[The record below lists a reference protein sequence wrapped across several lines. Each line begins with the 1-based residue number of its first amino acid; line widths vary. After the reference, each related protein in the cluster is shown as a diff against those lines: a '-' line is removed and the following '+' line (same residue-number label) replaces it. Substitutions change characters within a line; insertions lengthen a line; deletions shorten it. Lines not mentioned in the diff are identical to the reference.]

1 MRFFTRTPPPALAL
15 ASDAPPRTIWRD
27 RFKRFAKN
35 WIVPFALAAMV
46 LGPFRSSIADWNDV
60 PSGSM
65 EPTILPG
72 DRITVNKLAFGL
84 RLPFTGIWLK
94 RWSTPAPGE
103 VVICYSPVNGDR
115 LVKRVVAGP
124 GDTLELRAGVLFVNG
139 QSLAYS
145 DVPAEQSRYIPSD
158 RRSAHVFLWESLGP
172 TAHAVMATPS
182 RPNTR
187 SFGPVTVPP
196 GEYFVMGDNRD
207 NSADSRVFGTIREHH
222 IVGRVFGVALSLNPD
237 RNYRPRFERF
247 FKTIH

>member
-1 MRFFTRTPPPALAL
+1 MRLFTKSPPLAL
-15 ASDAPPRTIWRD
+15 AGDIPARTTWRD

-35 WIVPFALAAMV
+35 WIVPFAIAAMV

-84 RLPFTGIWLK
+84 RLPFTGLWLK
-94 RWSTPAPGE
+94 RWSTPKPGE

-124 GDTLELRAGVLFVNG
+124 GDTLELRSGVLLVNG
-139 QSLAYS
+139 QSMAYS
-145 DVPAEQSRYIPSD
+145 DVPPDQSRYIPSD
-158 RRSAHVFLWESLGP
+158 RRSAHVFLWESFG
-172 TAHAVMATPS
+172 TSAHAVMSTPT
-182 RPNTR
+182 RPSLR
-187 SFGPVTVPP
+187 SFGPVTVAT

-207 NSADSRVFGTIREHH
+207 NSADSRAFGTIREDN
-222 IVGRVFGVALSLNPD
+222 IVGRVFGVALSLNPE

-247 FKTIH
+247 FKTIR